1 MRIIHILSH
10 GGEHT
15 TARYFE
21 RVVRASENTA
31 VYYSDNYL
39 ELEKLKQ
46 DDILLF
52 VDPAPDWPIGLETS
66 PHLKIAYFIDVHRDI
81 RSRLQLSRFF
91 DAIFVAQKDYI
102 SLFEE
107 NGCKNV
113 YWLPLACDPEVHL
126 VQSAVNNFEVGFV
139 GKLDQPGTLRN
150 KILTTVLPRY
160 KTNDYKKFYS
170 PHDMAEIYGKS
181 KIVFNASIGGDIN
194 MRVFEAMASGALL
207 VTDRIDNVMNN
218 LFKEDIHY
226 VGYSNIE
233 EAIEKIDYYL
243 TNDADRKRIATEG
256 QCVVIE
262 RHTYKHRWNTILQ
275 LSSTAHGKA
284 LAQNYT
290 DRELSELYSDIFV
303 SLRMPWRIFSVIGR
317 YGVSKTVVRNLA
329 MSWGRWL
336 NAKIPMT
343 PNAIRAKFGS

>member
-126 VQSAVNNFEVGFV
+126 VQSAVNNFEVGF
-139 GKLDQPGTLRN
+139 T
-150 KILTTVLPRY
+150 IY
-160 KTNDYKKFYS
+160 K
-170 PHDMAEIYGKS
+170 
-181 KIVFNASIGGDIN
+181 V
-194 MRVFEAMASGALL
+194 
-207 VTDRIDNVMNN
+207 
-218 LFKEDIHY
+218 
-226 VGYSNIE
+226 
-233 EAIEKIDYYL
+233 
-243 TNDADRKRIATEG
+243 
-256 QCVVIE
+256 
-262 RHTYKHRWNTILQ
+262 
-275 LSSTAHGKA
+275 
-284 LAQNYT
+284 
-290 DRELSELYSDIFV
+290 
-303 SLRMPWRIFSVIGR
+303 
-317 YGVSKTVVRNLA
+317 
-329 MSWGRWL
+329 
-336 NAKIPMT
+336 
-343 PNAIRAKFGS
+343 